1 MKLCVGSRLSSLCG
15 ASWRALTR
23 RFAAA
28 SSRGRGGKMN
38 YWICTFR
45 TLDETQN
52 ERSFLAAGQGVF
64 YQVVNMIEIHFVDAR
79 QNFEGA
85 RRLIF

>member
-1 MKLCVGSRLSSLCG
+1 
-15 ASWRALTR
+15 
-23 RFAAA
+23 
-28 SSRGRGGKMN
+28 MN

-64 YQVVNMIEIHFVDAR
+64 YQVVNVIEIHFVDAR